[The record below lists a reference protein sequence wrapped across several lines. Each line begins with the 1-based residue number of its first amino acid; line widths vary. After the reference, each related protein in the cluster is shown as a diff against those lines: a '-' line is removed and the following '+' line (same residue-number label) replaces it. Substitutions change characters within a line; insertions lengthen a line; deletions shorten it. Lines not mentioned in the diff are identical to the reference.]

1 MGPMGVSRDQVVLEW
16 LKQPG
21 NYERFIHAGGV
32 AKRLGKAKETKHEVA
47 KLVCTLLQNAGFE
60 DMKAHP
66 VAIKL
71 SMMLKRFKQAHG
83 LSAVGGKL
91 GIWDHHHHHHHWLML
106 CICLCVAS
114 RKRILRV
121 CPHYY
126 ELVDH
131 IKDVDCGEDREQDM
145 ELICKVQRSNI
156 INGERR
162 RVTTMADHGNNFT
175 AQEAQSTRTTTMHV
189 PNNSHSEVLESFH
202 HRQLYQMM
210 NQLLKQQQ
218 QIMEQQSRRDRLQE
232 LQLHVSL
239 IQRMTEAGFTKEEI
253 GEHLAKL
260 R

>member
-1 MGPMGVSRDQVVLEW
+1 MEESAGFDSSNMKWSDAVGPMGVSRDQVVLEW

-83 LSAVGGKL
+83 LSAVG
-91 GIWDHHHHHHHWLML
+91 
-106 CICLCVAS
+106 AS

-232 LQLHVSL
+232 LELHVSL